1 MWVFSSLENP
11 FIEEGGKSA
20 YLMRSMFVSNLE
32 MNEKQS
38 IALVKVFFCTSAK
51 VTECIN
57 PGREQTLKGSSS
69 AVPPQQL
76 SWDSEG

>member
-20 YLMRSMFVSNLE
+20 YLMKSMFVSNLE
-32 MNEKQS
+32 INEKQS

-51 VTECIN
+51 VTECIH
-57 PGREQTLKGSSS
+57 PEREQTLKGSSS
-69 AVPPQQL
+69 AVAP
-76 SWDSEG
+76 